1 MDNWGKFFT
10 LMQVYYSQTRYVYG
24 VCLSVCLCRLH
35 IGKGVELVL
44 EGEGDVW
51 FVCLCL
57 YAGKGV
63 CISCVSVGCT

>member
-35 IGKGVELVL
+35 IGKGVDLVL

-51 FVCLCL
+51 VVCLSVL
-57 YAGKGV
+57 GREYVYGV
-63 CISCVSVGCT
+63 CL